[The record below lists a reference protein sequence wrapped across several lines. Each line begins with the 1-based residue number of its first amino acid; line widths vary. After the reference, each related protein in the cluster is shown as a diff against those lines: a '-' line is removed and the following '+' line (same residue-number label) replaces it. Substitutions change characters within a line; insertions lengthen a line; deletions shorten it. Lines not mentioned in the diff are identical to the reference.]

1 MAEFMPSNKTEW
13 EECGLHAHVKNSMIQ
28 SYGYTPHQHV
38 FGKNPDIPSDLLSE
52 PLHVVPATAS
62 LSDDAIAR
70 TQAVRT
76 AARKAV
82 VETQDDKALRRAFSA
97 RPRLNQHFQP
107 GDLVAYWRCQKYQQ
121 GHVILGGKWYGT
133 AVVIGNVGKNYVI
146 AHRKLIFRAAPE
158 QLRPATSEEKAVVTT
173 PNSELLGVKDMIEG
187 GTFRSQ
193 QFIDLVPGHYP
204 TVWTRWCNAFPRRG
218 CSWRHGE
225 PWSWPCR

>member
-158 QLRPATSEEKAVVTT
+158 QLRPATSEGKAVVTT

-204 TVWTRWCNAFPRRG
+204 TV
-218 CSWRHGE
+218 
-225 PWSWPCR
+225 